1 MTSTSRAIVAASSC
15 GLGAPASPYARPP
28 VDRQDVGEVVGRREV
43 PEALGDQP
51 GYGGRH
57 LRAQEE
63 HLIVR
68 VEELE
73 GDVPKF
79 RLLDDLRVLQGRC
92 KDLAVTEKPETFP
105 DLRLHIQEP
114 GGLRR

>member
-1 MTSTSRAIVAASSC
+1 MTSTSRAIVAAS
-15 GLGAPASPYARPP
+15 Y
-28 VDRQDVGEVVGRREV
+28 RQDVGEVVGWREV

-57 LRAQEE
+57 LRTQEE

-68 VEELE
+68 VEKLE

-79 RLLDDLRVLQGRC
+79 RLLNHLRVLQGRRE
-92 KDLAVTEKPETFP
+92 DLAVTKEPKTFP
-105 DLRLHIQEP
+105 DLRLHIQKP